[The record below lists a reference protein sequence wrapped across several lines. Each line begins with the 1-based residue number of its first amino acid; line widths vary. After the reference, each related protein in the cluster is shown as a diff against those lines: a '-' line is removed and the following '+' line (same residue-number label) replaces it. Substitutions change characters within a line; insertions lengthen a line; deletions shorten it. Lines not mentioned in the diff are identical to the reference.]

1 MRSPPAPAFDAL
13 LLHTGSA
20 PAALATL
27 CDDLAERGLA
37 ILARGTGRG
46 APPVPQS
53 VAQQLCAT
61 RSVLVVV
68 GGDGAG
74 PWENSAVR
82 TALQRAV
89 AQRAPVLPVIP
100 VLLAGAA
107 RPDLP
112 PLVCNRAWIDLG
124 QPEPATALDC
134 LASAITGRR
143 RRPRANRPPAPPT
156 DPDNRIAFAPPTAP
170 ATPPDHEP
178 PPCLLEEII
187 PGAWQLRI
195 ETPFAVGTLHAVFTP
210 QGSFRGELITP
221 AGRALVDGR
230 WHASTHD
237 RRIRLAGR
245 QAAGLRVAPYE
256 ARVTITFFNPQQI
269 VGTTARGEQMTWHK
283 QTPAA

>member
-1 MRSPPAPAFDAL
+1 MRPPPAPAFDAL
-13 LLHTGSA
+13 LLHTGSD
-20 PAALATL
+20 PAALASL
-27 CDDLAERGLA
+27 RDDLTNRGLA
-37 ILARGTGRG
+37 VLALASSRNERP
-46 APPVPQS
+46 APLS
-53 VAQQLCAT
+53 VAQQLRAT
-61 RSVLVVV
+61 RSILVVV
-68 GGDGAG
+68 GSDGTG
-74 PWENSAVR
+74 PWENKAVHD
-82 TALQRAV
+82 ALHRAV
-89 AQRAPVLPVIP
+89 AARNPALPVIP

-107 RPDLP
+107 RPELP
-112 PLVCNRAWIDLG
+112 PLACNRAWIDLG

-156 DPDNRIAFAPPTAP
+156 DPDNRIAFAPPTAS

-256 ARVTITFFNPQQI
+256 ARVTVTFFNPQQI

>member
-89 AQRAPVLPVIP
+89 AQRAPGLPVIP

-112 PLVCNRAWIDLG
+112 PLVCNRAWIDLDRSA
-124 QPEPATALDC
+124 PATALDC
-134 LASAITGRR
+134 LVSAITGRKH
-143 RRPRANRPPAPPT
+143 RPRAIRPAALPPA
-156 DPDNRIAFAPPTAP
+156 PDNRIAFAPPPAP
-170 ATPPDHEP
+170 ADREP
-178 PPCLLEEII
+178 PPCRLEEII

-195 ETPFAVGTLHAVFTP
+195 QTPFAIGTLQAVFTP
-210 QGSFRGELITP
+210 QGTFRGELLTP
-221 AGRALVDGR
+221 AGRNLVDGR
-230 WHASTHD
+230 WHASTAD

-245 QAAGLRVAPYE
+245 QAAGLHVAPYE
-256 ARVTITFFNPQQI
+256 ARVAVTFFNPQQI

-283 QTPAA
+283 QAPAA